1 MIRRRLYTEVRI
13 SRLAVLSRRIAIF
26 SLPVVLLAVALH
38 RFGLVEYTVGFA
50 TLAAGLGVAVVAGLC
65 ALAAFVVIWNEGPR
79 GLDRAIAACVIALL
93 VLGYPAIELMRG
105 ATQPAISDITTDAAD
120 PPRFQAVALARPR
133 GANAVAY
140 PGIAAATL
148 QRVAYPGIKPI
159 EIDASADEA
168 YNIMLSIV
176 ERRGWRVLDSLP
188 PRGAERDGRIEAV
201 AQTLIMGFREDVVI
215 RVRAVERG
223 VRVDM
228 RSASRYGSH
237 DLGSNARRIESTFA
251 EFADTRRRG
260 R

>member
-50 TLAAGLGVAVVAGLC
+50 TLAAGLGVAVGAGLC
-65 ALAAFVVIWNEGPR
+65 ALAAFVVIWNDGLR
-79 GLDRAIAACVIALL
+79 GLDRAITACIIALL
-93 VLGYPAIELMRG
+93 VLGYPALELIRG
-105 ATQPAISDITTDAAD
+105 ATQPAISDVTTDAAD

-133 GANAVAY
+133 GANA
-140 PGIAAATL
+140 
-148 QRVAYPGIKPI
+148 VAYPGIKPI

-228 RSASRYGSH
+228 RSASRYGTH
-237 DLGSNARRIESTFA
+237 DLGSNARRIESAFA

>member
-1 MIRRRLYTEVRI
+1 MIRRRLYTEVRV
-13 SRLAVLSRRIAIF
+13 SRLAVLSQRIAIF
-26 SLPVVLLAVALH
+26 SLPAVLLAVALH
-38 RFGLVEYTVGFA
+38 RFGLVEYTVGFV

-65 ALAAFVVIWNEGPR
+65 ALAAFVVIWNEGLR
-79 GLDRAIAACVIALL
+79 GLDPAITACLIGSL
-93 VLGYPAIELMRG
+93 VLSYPALELARG

-140 PGIAAATL
+140 PGLAAATL

-168 YNIMLSIV
+168 YNIVLSIV
-176 ERRGWRVLDSLP
+176 EHRGWRILDSVP
-188 PRGAERDGRIEAV
+188 PRGAERDGRIDAV

-215 RVRAVERG
+215 RIRAVERG
-223 VRVDM
+223 VRIDM

-237 DLGSNARRIESTFA
+237 RLGSSARRIESTFA
-251 EFADTRRRG
+251 EFAATRRRG